1 MNLEESNSYNQEV
14 ESRDRKRRGV
24 MLSII
29 LCGVFI
35 ALLFIMICI
44 ISYKDSI
51 TEKFFINRAQTVKLN
66 NSLYRDIEGVIYID
80 IRTLAENLGYR
91 YTKGEYKKYNENE
104 DSCYLQ
110 NDFEIVAITSGKCNY
125 DKYIELAANATIAE
139 IPVTAKGDT
148 DTSETYKTET
158 PIMYRFFFYI
168 VPN

>member
-14 ESRDRKRRGV
+14 ESRDRKRTGV

-80 IRTLAENLGYR
+80 IRTLAENVER
-91 YTKGEYKKYNENE
+91 
-104 DSCYLQ
+104 
-110 NDFEIVAITSGKCNY
+110 
-125 DKYIELAANATIAE
+125 
-139 IPVTAKGDT
+139 
-148 DTSETYKTET
+148 
-158 PIMYRFFFYI
+158 
-168 VPN
+168 